1 MNTRDIW
8 AVVPIKDTAHAK
20 QRLADAVPAELKPRL
35 ALAMAEDVLSA
46 LSAMPG
52 LSGIAV
58 VTLDAAASELAR
70 RYGARLMTAGALD
83 GQTGAVRAAARALAS
98 EGRTA
103 MLTIPGDVP
112 LITSE
117 EVRELIAA
125 HERTPDFVIAP
136 AHDGRGSNAV
146 LCAPPERVPL
156 QFGDDSFVPH
166 LEAARRAGIEPK
178 VIRLAGIGLDI
189 DNPRDLA
196 AFLKIPSRTRTRAL
210 LHDAGIDAPRETRGL
225 RSAIPPRQ

>member
-1 MNTRDIW
+1 MNARDIW
-8 AVVPIKDTAHAK
+8 AVVPIKETAQAK
-20 QRLADAVPAELKPRL
+20 QRLEDAVPAELKPRL

-46 LSAMPG
+46 LAAAPG
-52 LSGIAV
+52 LTGMAV

-70 RYGARLMTAGALD
+70 RYGARLITAGALD
-83 GQTGAVRAAARALAS
+83 GQTGAVRAAARELAR

-112 LITSE
+112 LVTPDEI
-117 EVRELIAA
+117 RELIAA
-125 HERTPDFVIAP
+125 HDRTPDFVITP

-146 LCAPPERVPL
+146 LCAPPELVPL

-166 LEAARRAGIEPK
+166 LAAARRIGIEPK

-196 AFLKIPSRTRTRAL
+196 AFLKIPTRTRTRAL
-210 LHDAGIDAPRETRGL
+210 LRDAGIDGP
-225 RSAIPPRQ
+225 